1 MITPSDTWT
10 VEQVAQWLRQA
21 QMPPSSVQLF
31 VSNHINGK
39 ALFLLDEDDLE
50 FELLV
55 RSRAKRRE
63 TLAVIGRA
71 RAHVTAAANQSRLA
85 ASAGSAA
92 SATAAAAADT
102 SRPGRSAARADA
114 PDGAVPTNGY
124 PGRRPEPGMA
134 ASAQADRPR
143 TAAASATG
151 GVGSSKSHALML
163 ACYLSNDGVQAQV
176 ERAQGE
182 LAAAFSTVVPVS
194 PNQLF
199 LPLAQILYN
208 PPDEQA
214 AAGAPRSL
222 APRSLAP
229 RSLAP

>member
-55 RSRAKRRE
+55 RSQAKRRE

-71 RAHVTAAANQSRLA
+71 RANVTAAADQSRLA

-92 SATAAAAADT
+92 SAAAAAAADT

-124 PGRRPEPGMA
+124 PGRRPEPGMTG
-134 ASAQADRPR
+134 SAQADRPR
-143 TAAASATG
+143 TAAASAAVVRDLRAAQARVEELG
-151 GVGSSKSHALML
+151 EALVHDGQVDDARDHHGDHAK
-163 ACYLSNDGVQAQV
+163 GEAQDV
-176 ERAQGE
+176 EERERREGLGRGE
-182 LAAAFSTVVPVS
+182 
-194 PNQLF
+194 
-199 LPLAQILYN
+199 
-208 PPDEQA
+208 
-214 AAGAPRSL
+214 G
-222 APRSLAP
+222 
-229 RSLAP
+229 